1 MTWRNGLAAIAAIMT
16 ISACASTKRP
26 AELEQATS
34 IFQQLTATNAT
45 AHAEAE
51 MIRAREAINEA
62 DIAVSRGENQ
72 EYVAGISHIALRAAQ
87 TAEAASQR
95 AMATAAADSLRT
107 ARLNRLVAL
116 SQAQRDS
123 LARAQVLTEAEMAV
137 LRERNLLITQ
147 VAVQERS
154 RADSLRL
161 VAEQQAAQLNIA
173 LNQLRTLVVE
183 ITNLRQTSRGLVI
196 SLSDVLFDVD
206 KATIKPGA
214 ERSIERIA
222 AVLDQYPDHEI
233 AVEGHTD
240 ATGSDEYNQRLSEQR
255 AASVRVQLID
265 GGVDANRIT
274 SRGLGESTPVA
285 SNDNAAG
292 RQQNRR
298 VEIVVLGAGTVAE
311 ASQGQVVSPVD
322 SILRDTM
329 LIRRDTLVRPDT
341 TVRPPR

>member
-1 MTWRNGLAAIAAIMT
+1 MTWPRGLAAVAAIITM
-16 ISACASTKRP
+16 SACGSTQRP
-26 AELEQATS
+26 AELDQANS
-34 IFQQLTATNAT
+34 IFQQLTATNAA

-51 MIRAREAINEA
+51 MIRAREAINDAEL
-62 DIAVSRGENQ
+62 AVTRGQNR
-72 EYVAGISHIALRAAQ
+72 EYVTGISHIALRTAQ

-95 AMATAAADSLRT
+95 AMAAAADSLRT

-154 RADSLRL
+154 RADSLRM
-161 VAEQQAAQLNIA
+161 VAEQQAAQLNLA

-206 KATIKPGA
+206 KATVKPGA
-214 ERSIERIA
+214 ERSIQRIA
-222 AVLDQYPDHEI
+222 TVLDQYPDHQI

-240 ATGSDEYNQRLSEQR
+240 ATGGDEYNQRLSEQR
-255 AASVRVQLID
+255 AAAVRVQLID
-265 GGVDANRIT
+265 GGVDANRVT
-274 SRGLGESTPVA
+274 SRGFGKTTPVA
-285 SNDNAAG
+285 TNETAAG

-311 ASQGQVVSPVD
+311 AAQGTVVSPVD
-322 SILRDTM
+322 SILRDTL